1 MIGKSEQPL
10 ADNPL
15 FRPGEEIETM
25 ITAIETAQDIP
36 GPFKPVH
43 DITPS
48 VSNLFRIDKS
58 TAAIDSLEGAIY
70 NPSPRR
76 WPAAQV

>member
-15 FRPGEEIETM
+15 FRPGEEIETT

-43 DITPS
+43 DSILLQAYRIFS
-48 VSNLFRIDKS
+48 GLANLQQPLI
-58 TAAIDSLEGAIY
+58 
-70 NPSPRR
+70 
-76 WPAAQV
+76 V